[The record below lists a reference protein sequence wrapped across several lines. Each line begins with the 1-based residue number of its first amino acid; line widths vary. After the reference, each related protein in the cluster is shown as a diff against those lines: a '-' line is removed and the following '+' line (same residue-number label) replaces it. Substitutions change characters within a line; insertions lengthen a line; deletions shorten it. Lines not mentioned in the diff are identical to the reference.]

1 MEKVNKP
8 ATTTA
13 TPNQSPNK
21 QKTKGVG
28 AIIFLSIFALILAV
42 GGGLLLREVL
52 EVRHEAENAKK
63 QNQLIAKERD
73 ELLKQLDA
81 LEAEFQKLSLEFTD
95 MEKDLG
101 SERTKIARLRTQLHG
116 TGGVGDPSLQAKI
129 DELERLLA
137 GYQEEAE
144 SLKSENQMLAGEKSQ
159 IQNSLNQ
166 TTARNS
172 QLEREKREIEEQ
184 LKKASILSISSI
196 EANGVRVK
204 RKGDEPTNKA
214 KKTSKVQ
221 VCFTINQ
228 NLVAT
233 PGNRDFYV
241 RIIDPGNKVL
251 TAFPD
256 DTFNYQGDELSF
268 SVQRTVNFQNNAQD
282 ICMIYSQNDKFTKG
296 YYNIVIF
303 SEGYELGYK
312 LMELK

>member
-8 ATTTA
+8 NATTTA
-13 TPNQSPNK
+13 PNQPVKKEKS
-21 QKTKGVG
+21 KGVG

-52 EVRHEAENAKK
+52 EAKHNAEKTNKEK
-63 QNQLIAKERD
+63 QIIAKERD
-73 ELLKQLDA
+73 ELLIQLDA
-81 LEAEFQKLSLEFTD
+81 LEKEFQKLSVEYAELE
-95 MEKDLG
+95 KNLG
-101 SERTKIARLRTQLHG
+101 VERGKISRLRSQLQG
-116 TGGVGDPSLQAKI
+116 TGPGGDPSLQAKI

-137 GYQEEAE
+137 GYQQEAE
-144 SLKSENQMLAGEKSQ
+144 ALKSENQMLAGEKSQ

-172 QLEREKREIEEQ
+172 QLEREKSEIEEQ
-184 LKKASILSISSI
+184 LKKASILSISNI
-196 EANGVRVK
+196 EANGVRTK

-214 KKTSKVQ
+214 KRTSKIQ
-221 VCFTINQ
+221 TCFTINQ

-233 PGNRDFYV
+233 PGNRDFFV
-241 RIIDPGNKVL
+241 RIIDPSNNVL

-256 DTFNYQGDELSF
+256 DTFNYQGDELTF
-268 SVQRTVNFQNNAQD
+268 SVQRTVSFQNNAQD
-282 ICMIYSQNDKFTKG
+282 ICLIYSQNTKFSKG
-296 YYNIVIF
+296 YYNIVVF

>member
-13 TPNQSPNK
+13 TPNQTPKK

-52 EVRHEAENAKK
+52 EVRHEAENAKT

-81 LEAEFQKLSLEFTD
+81 LEAEFQKLSLEFTG

-101 SERTKIARLRTQLHG
+101 SERTKIARLRSQLQG
-116 TGGVGDPSLQAKI
+116 TGGFGDPTLQAKI

-137 GYQEEAE
+137 GYQQEAE

-282 ICMIYSQNDKFTKG
+282 ICMIYSQSNKFTKG